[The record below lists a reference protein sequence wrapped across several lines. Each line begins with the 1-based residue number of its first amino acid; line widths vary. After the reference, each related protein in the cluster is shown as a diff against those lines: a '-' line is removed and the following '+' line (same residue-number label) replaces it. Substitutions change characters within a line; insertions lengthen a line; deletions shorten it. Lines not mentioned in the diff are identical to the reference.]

1 METIV
6 FATDR
11 RIGKLLILGAVL
23 VFIPYTILTLIFD
36 YPLILREDTGTILTR
51 FQAGG
56 STLIAVWWAFAV
68 TGLPLL
74 EAYVLIGQRLE
85 NKLPFIR
92 WATILGVASGLV
104 QIIGLL
110 RWTFVVPVLANNYV
124 HSTDPAIRA
133 ASIVAFQTIHQ
144 YGGVVLGEHLGQL
157 LTIAWTILIASAF
170 NQLSLFPKWLSWFGY
185 FASTIYLL
193 AQGDLFAT
201 VIPGFPV
208 WDLAGLIGSTL
219 WLIWL
224 VVAGFQFLKLG
235 RQEVRMVLV

>member
-1 METIV
+1 METTV
-6 FATDR
+6 FASNR
-11 RIGKLLILGAVL
+11 RIGSLLILGAVL
-23 VFIPYTILTLIFD
+23 VFIPYTILTIIFE
-36 YPLILREDTGTILTR
+36 YPLILRQDTGLILTR
-51 FQAGG
+51 FLAGG
-56 STLIAVWWAFAV
+56 PTLIAVWWAFAV
-68 TGLPLL
+68 MGLPLL

-85 NKLPFIR
+85 NKVYFVR
-92 WATILGVASGLV
+92 WATLLGVASGLV

-157 LTIAWTILIASAF
+157 LTIAWTVLIASAF
-170 NQLSLFPKWLSWFGY
+170 NQLRLFPNWVSWFGY
-185 FASTIYLL
+185 VASAIYML

-208 WDLAGLIGSTL
+208 WDLAGLLGSTL
-219 WLIWL
+219 WLLWL
-224 VVAGFQFLKLG
+224 ISLGVQFLQLGKL
-235 RQEVRMVLV
+235 EVKTVLV